1 MFIKIDLVVTII
13 YTIITITIK
22 QDLINSR
29 NIRPK
34 TILIKIRT
42 INSA

>member
-29 NIRPK
+29 NIRTK

>member
-13 YTIITITIK
+13 YTIDTITIK

-29 NIRPK
+29 NIRTK